1 MARQARPKL
10 AGSDL
15 AASALDGA
23 EVQVD
28 DVIDPPLLIALEAL
42 EGQSTLLP
50 GMARYH
56 LGYADETFAPVPP
69 GTLDRGKRFRPAIA
83 LLAAGACGGDSRRA
97 APLAAAIELLH
108 NFTLIHD
115 DIQDHSETRRHRT
128 TVWKHWGVA
137 QAINA
142 GDALFAASHLP
153 IYALARDL
161 EDPLLAL
168 RIADD
173 FDQMAIAIVE
183 GQTLDLGFESRIDV
197 TSEDYLAMIAGKTAA
212 IVQFAAWAGALVGG
226 ANDASAAAWRTFG
239 LDLGLGFQIRDD
251 LLGIWGTAA
260 ETGKA
265 PADDI
270 RRRKKS
276 FPLVLLQ
283 ERLATAERQ
292 ELAHRLAEP
301 VVEAETVDHVLQLLD
316 RTNVRAAV
324 EAEIALHHDRARAA
338 LFIASPTPNPY
349 RDRLL
354 DLVETLSRRRK

>member
-1 MARQARPKL
+1 MIIVLRPETTPAQLEHVLERIQQLGFKPHVSQGEHRTIIGVIGDENKIQAEPLQAIPGVEQVLAVMKPFKL
-10 AGSDL
+10 ASREFHKKDT
-15 AASALDGA
+15 
-23 EVQVD
+23 
-28 DVIDPPLLIALEAL
+28 VI
-42 EGQSTLLP
+42 
-50 GMARYH
+50 
-56 LGYADETFAPVPP
+56 PV
-69 GTLDRGKRFRPAIA
+69 GKVKV
-83 LLAAGACGGDSRRA
+83 GG
-97 APLAAAIELLH
+97 
-108 NFTLIHD
+108 
-115 DIQDHSETRRHRT
+115 
-128 TVWKHWGVA
+128 G
-137 QAINA
+137 
-142 GDALFAASHLP
+142 
-153 IYALARDL
+153 
-161 EDPLLAL
+161 
-168 RIADD
+168 
-173 FDQMAIAIVE
+173 
-183 GQTLDLGFESRIDV
+183 
-197 TSEDYLAMIAGKTAA
+197 YLAMIAGKTAA